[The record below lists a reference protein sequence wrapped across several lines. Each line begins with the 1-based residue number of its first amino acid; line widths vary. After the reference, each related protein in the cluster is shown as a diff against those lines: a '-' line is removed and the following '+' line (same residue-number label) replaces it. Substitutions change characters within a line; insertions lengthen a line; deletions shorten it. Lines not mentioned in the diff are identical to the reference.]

1 MSEANGRRSGATAR
15 GHLVLEHAIDRIV
28 EARSYRT
35 DLGDLSELRASIEK
49 LGLLCPVVITVDG
62 VLISGR
68 RRLAVMRELGH
79 TTVPVWV
86 AAGVS
91 DELRTLLAIQD
102 DNLLHKEF
110 TTTEKAALYEEY
122 KAVLAE
128 ENARRQEATRF
139 GSTPLPGT
147 AEEPG
152 AGIGEAGAEN
162 TGGHG
167 GWESQPPSKRKSRV
181 QAAQAVTGKDSSQQL
196 EEVLELQ
203 RLATDEAQDDRVRQ
217 AAAEALVEINAD
229 GPVHGLFQ
237 NVKILQVLCWLE
249 RVSLDEDVAA
259 QVRDA
264 AASEIEELRSVERR
278 PERARAAG
286 AAARRIA
293 DLLDRPA
300 HPLSTDDG
308 TDADSADGDANAN
321 GPAGGVQVRGIYQA
335 RRLVDTFAR
344 VEGWWANHDPALVGV
359 HATEEQW
366 RLIVEHRRRAAAFLD
381 TAEAARAEIAR
392 GPQAG

>member
-1 MSEANGRRSGATAR
+1 MSGSGGRRNGAGR
-15 GHLVLEHAIDRIV
+15 GHLVLEHAIDQIV
-28 EARSYRT
+28 ETRSYRT
-35 DLGDLSELRASIEK
+35 ELGDLSELRASIEK
-49 LGLLCPVVITVDG
+49 LGLLCPIVITVDG

-68 RRLAVMRELGH
+68 RRLAVMRKLGR

-139 GSTPLPGT
+139 GSTVLPGT
-147 AEEPG
+147 GEDADDSAVPG
-152 AGIGEAGAEN
+152 DGK
-162 TGGHG
+162 GGGSNG

-203 RLATDEAQDDRVRQ
+203 RLAVDDTQDDRVRQ

-237 NVKILQVLCWLE
+237 NLKILQVQCWLE
-249 RVSLDEDVAA
+249 RVSLDEGLRAD
-259 QVRDA
+259 VRDA
-264 AASEIEELRSVERR
+264 AASEIQELQAVEHRA
-278 PERARAAG
+278 ERARAAN

-293 DLLDRPA
+293 ELLDRPA
-300 HPLSTDDG
+300 HPQQTRDDPDSGAAPETDG
-308 TDADSADGDANAN
+308 TQLR
-321 GPAGGVQVRGIYQA
+321 GVYQT

-344 VEGWWANHDPALVGV
+344 VEGWWTTHDPALIGV
-359 HATEEQW
+359 HATDEQW
-366 RLIVEHRRRAAAFLD
+366 RQIVEHRRRAASFLD
-381 TAEAARAEIAR
+381 TAEAARAELAQ
-392 GPQAG
+392 GQQAS

>member
-1 MSEANGRRSGATAR
+1 M
-15 GHLVLEHAIDRIV
+15 
-28 EARSYRT
+28 
-35 DLGDLSELRASIEK
+35 
-49 LGLLCPVVITVDG
+49 CPIVITVDG

-68 RRLAVMRELGH
+68 RRLAVMRELGR

-102 DNLLHKEF
+102 DNLLHKDF

-139 GSTPLPGT
+139 GSTVVLGTGEYADEATAPGD
-147 AEEPG
+147 G
-152 AGIGEAGAEN
+152 K
-162 TGGHG
+162 GGGGNG

-203 RLATDEAQDDRVRQ
+203 RLAVDDAQDDRVRQ
-217 AAAEALVEINAD
+217 AAAEALVEINAE

-237 NVKILQVLCWLE
+237 NVKILQVQCWLE
-249 RVSLDEDVAA
+249 RVSLDEDLPAD
-259 QVRDA
+259 VRDA
-264 AASEIEELRSVERR
+264 AATEIEELHAVAHRA
-278 PERARAAG
+278 ERARAAN

-293 DLLDRPA
+293 ELLDRSAVAPRRA
-300 HPLSTDDG
+300 CGGYERDHRHPRE
-308 TDADSADGDANAN
+308 
-321 GPAGGVQVRGIYQA
+321 PPPP
-335 RRLVDTFAR
+335 RR
-344 VEGWWANHDPALVGV
+344 H
-359 HATEEQW
+359 
-366 RLIVEHRRRAAAFLD
+366 HRRRTVRAPH
-381 TAEAARAEIAR
+381 TPRARRPAPR
-392 GPQAG
+392 PR

>member
-1 MSEANGRRSGATAR
+1 VNESSSKGTSAKQNVPGR

-28 EARSYRT
+28 ETRSYRT
-35 DLGDLSELRASIEK
+35 ELGDLSELRASIET
-49 LGLLCPVVITVDG
+49 LGLLCPIVITVDG

-68 RRLAVMRELGH
+68 RRLAVMRELGR

-128 ENARRQEATRF
+128 ENARRQAATRF
-139 GSTPLPGT
+139 GATALP
-147 AEEPG
+147 
-152 AGIGEAGAEN
+152 GIGEDADELTPTDTSEGHQE
-162 TGGHG
+162 HG

-203 RLATDEAQDDRVRQ
+203 RIAVDDAQDDRVRQ

-237 NVKILQVLCWLE
+237 NVKILQVQCWLE
-249 RVSLDEDVAA
+249 RVSLDEDLPAD
-259 QVRDA
+259 VRDTA
-264 AASEIEELRSVERR
+264 AKEIEELRTLERR
-278 PERARAAG
+278 AERARAAN

-293 DLLDRPA
+293 ELLDRPA
-300 HPLSTDDG
+300 NPRKTGDDPDAEASTD
-308 TDADSADGDANAN
+308 T
-321 GPAGGVQVRGIYQA
+321 GGVQLRGIYQA

-344 VEGWWANHDPALVGV
+344 VEGWWTTHDPALVGV
-359 HATEEQW
+359 HASAEQW
-366 RLIVEHRRRAAAFLD
+366 RQIVEHRRRAAAFLD
-381 TAEAARAEIAR
+381 AAEAARAEDGQGR
-392 GPQAG
+392 QAG